1 MREDSIR
8 YFEELDAI
16 QEDQEAIQEEL
27 EAIQEDQEAT
37 LATFPLP
44 PTWQRVPR
52 VSRPGKIFLP
62 QHLRTGMKQSAFPTR
77 EPTAERIAE
86 YARAAVAF
94 VSGASAGDCTSGS
107 NFRRGGFHGELAQR
121 WRWLGRRVARKA
133 RRRWMR
139 SALHCAF
146 SPLSVVLTLRVA
158 CCECV
163 RCGLVDQ
170 PPFF

>member
-62 QHLRTGMKQSAFPTR
+62 QHLRTGMKQSAFPTQ

-94 VSGASAGDCTSGS
+94 VSGRQRATARAAPTSAGVASTASWPKDGGGWVGALRGRHDGVGCALRCTAP
-107 NFRRGGFHGELAQR
+107 FRR
-121 WRWLGRRVARKA
+121 
-133 RRRWMR
+133 
-139 SALHCAF
+139 
-146 SPLSVVLTLRVA
+146 
-158 CCECV
+158 
-163 RCGLVDQ
+163 
-170 PPFF
+170 